1 MYADDHQ
8 FYAMSSDIGLVSDN
22 LTQSAIDASEWYTSN
37 FLRGNLDK
45 YRTLMLGSKLDNN
58 INIVMD
64 DVAVSSTDCLDLLGV
79 SIDRN
84 LRFDEHMSKIYE
96 KSSQRVGVL
105 MRLRNL
111 IPTGTKLQLFKAAIL
126 PYLTYSHLVWHF
138 CRASDS
144 RKLERV
150 QERALGAI
158 YCDRSASYNKLLSIA
173 NLCTLRN
180 RRLQD
185 MAVLMYKTKNNICP
199 KYIADL
205 FYKIDTKYSL
215 RNKEFAMPRFNT
227 TTYGKHSIRY
237 IGPKLWSLLPKNI
250 RDLPSLTVFRQRI
263 RKFDLNSLLADTHCS
278 ECILCRT

>member
-1 MYADDHQ
+1 
-8 FYAMSSDIGLVSDN
+8 
-22 LTQSAIDASEWYTSN
+22 
-37 FLRGNLDK
+37 
-45 YRTLMLGSKLDNN
+45 MLGSKLDNN
-58 INIVMD
+58 INTVMD
-64 DVAVSSTDCLDLLGV
+64 DIAVTSTDCLELLGV

-84 LRFDEHMSKIYE
+84 LRFDEHISKIYK

-111 IPTGTKLQLFKAAIL
+111 IPTGTKLELFKAVVL
-126 PYLTYSHLVWHF
+126 SYLTYSHLVWHF

-150 QERALGAI
+150 QERALRGI
-158 YCDRSASYNKLLSIA
+158 YCDRSTSYDKLLSMA

-227 TTYGKHSIRY
+227 TSYGKHSIR
-237 IGPKLWSLLPKNI
+237 
-250 RDLPSLTVFRQRI
+250 
-263 RKFDLNSLLADTHCS
+263 
-278 ECILCRT
+278 